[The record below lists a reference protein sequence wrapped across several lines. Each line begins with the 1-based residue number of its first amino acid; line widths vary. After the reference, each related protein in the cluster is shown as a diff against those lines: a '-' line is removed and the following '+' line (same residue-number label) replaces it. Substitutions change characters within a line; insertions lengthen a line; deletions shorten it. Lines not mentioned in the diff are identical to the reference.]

1 MSVLSIDDRP
11 TVETEADKAKNDLLD
26 LIESQRSGR
35 ILTGTIQG
43 VEQSAD
49 SPLPLRQWSRPRTI
63 VDEIRMRYLITC

>member
-1 MSVLSIDDRP
+1 MCIRDRSIDDRP

-49 SPLPLRQWSRPRTI
+49 NPRHALS
-63 VDEIRMRYLITC
+63 LIHI